1 MSERHFLPAGGKGT
15 SDDDEEEVVAV
26 VVLFKSD
33 FNNEGR
39 EREGKGREERRDY

>member
-15 SDDDEEEVVAV
+15 SDDDEEEEEVTVVM

-33 FNNEGR
+33 FNNEM
-39 EREGKGREERRDY
+39 K